1 MGGFLFGMLIWA
13 DYFILLEGGF
23 LDKMVGVDVLLDV
36 VVVEVVVVET
46 VDVVQVWFFIFFWCV
61 CLGGYDGC
69 ESGDRGCGWSVGV
82 GVVEVFCSVRIGVGV
97 GSVRNRGG
105 TVVSG
110 GGNASVADGGAKWR
124 DCCRFPNGIFGEFL
138 EGLPYRLPFTLDISD
153 FFS

>member
-1 MGGFLFGMLIWA
+1 MWCKCGFLSFS
-13 DYFILLEGGF
+13 
-23 LDKMVGVDVLLDV
+23 GVFVWGDMMGVRV
-36 VVVEVVVVET
+36 VIEVVVGL
-46 VDVVQVWFFIFFWCV
+46 VV
-61 CLGGYDGC
+61 L
-69 ESGDRGCGWSVGV
+69 
-82 GVVEVFCSVRIGVGV
+82 VVEVFCSVRIGVGV